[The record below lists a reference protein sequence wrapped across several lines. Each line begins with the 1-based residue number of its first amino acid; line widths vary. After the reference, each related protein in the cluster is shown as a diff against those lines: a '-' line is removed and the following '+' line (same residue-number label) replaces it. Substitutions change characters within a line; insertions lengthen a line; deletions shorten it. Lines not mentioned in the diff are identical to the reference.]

1 MHLYLV
7 AYMKFMNACLMKSV
21 IVRICAWVGAPRH
34 LFECCRLSAYL
45 RVCMCVVVFCCCD
58 VANEL
63 FFILILIY
71 FACQRMRYAPVLNS
85 YTKKIIICIP
95 KTKLFDCWPSTGR
108 QIVALIHA
116 PSAAVIVSSEA
127 IMRPLIIGT
136 LK

>member
-1 MHLYLV
+1 
-7 AYMKFMNACLMKSV
+7 
-21 IVRICAWVGAPRH
+21 
-34 LFECCRLSAYL
+34 
-45 RVCMCVVVFCCCD
+45 
-58 VANEL
+58 
-63 FFILILIY
+63 
-71 FACQRMRYAPVLNS
+71 MRYAPVLNS